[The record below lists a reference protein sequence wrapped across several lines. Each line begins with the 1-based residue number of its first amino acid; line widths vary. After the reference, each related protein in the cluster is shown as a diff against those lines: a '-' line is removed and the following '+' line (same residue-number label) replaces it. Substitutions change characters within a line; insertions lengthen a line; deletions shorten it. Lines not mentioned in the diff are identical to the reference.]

1 MGRTFKMYLKI
12 STVVL
17 NVLLL
22 VMFGTYFIG
31 HGVPTNPILFSSAAL
46 WLVAPIVNLMFVR
59 KVW

>member
-1 MGRTFKMYLKI
+1 MYLKL
-12 STVVL
+12 SAVVL

-31 HGVPTNPILFSSAAL
+31 HGMPKNPILIISATL
-46 WLVAPIVNLMFVR
+46 WLVAPVVNLMFVR